1 MDTPQLCYKLASEC
15 VRSFTFENH
24 TYVGCTTDTADH
36 TYGHPWCSHV
46 AHFVWNHSKWSYCL
60 QVPCS
65 DTHATLYTPEGMRR
79 SVLLNL
85 IFVAV
90 GLLVGGISH
99 TVRAATRTIARQQ
112 PLQQRCLVVAG
123 GRQMCGFLPSRA
135 SQRTVYHESYTHG
148 AIEMGLVYS
157 MELYGVLTG
166 LNPIEEG
173 KELHSTALNYLV
185 FLRNSRDMFLSLTA
199 VSLLIV
205 MPVLGRQTFLFGC
218 FDGPISLMEECQGGP
233 KQVWEPLCRSLAG
246 PFSGLAQ
253 DASPIKLGIVCLI
266 ALTHGLIVLVFTSRF
281 NHHCA
286 MGHRMYAERCD
297 ARARFACYFFDS
309 KLLHAQLISW
319 QEDFDLI
326 NRTVWLTHLPSGDFQ
341 TREAW
346 RLNNE
351 DLQQVEQDL
360 KEAMLRLRPPTRQ
373 ELPNVDLSEAIEA
386 VHVTPVVTEWHHVVN
401 QVKHYE
407 PQQSMQSCTVQ
418 EAVAQ
423 HYALRLS
430 FSRRKRFCQPLWQ
443 IEQWWF
449 ERQKELC
456 YGRVEKLREEQTKHI
471 YGPKMLSGSAFVVF
485 QNEDL
490 KKCLT
495 GPTPSCFTCRNYTYW
510 RFGRA
515 PFTSVTLRCL
525 RAPHPSDLNWDNLQ
539 VTEANR
545 GARRRFGYI
554 TDVRAPGVPCSE
566 NCTRNLILHIVQQHA
581 DALEK
586 RLSHVWWWQRFMT
599 LTGFNA
605 KFQLHSEHLWAM
617 LAEQVPTITLVLIN
631 SLLLPPLIYQIAG
644 LQKCAQKTYEEK
656 TQLHLNYIF
665 LVINQIAIPLLGLS
679 GLPALVMIVSQEV
692 QSVKDL
698 GDRGLPWAEACLAAL
713 FSSPA
718 AFSIKYLLNCAF
730 MTSANSLMNLPQL
743 VYRYWYAFGLGIVA
757 LGFGMGIYV
766 PSLLPCAAM
775 FFTLRLY
782 VDAWTKLRE
791 DHLMLQEGCFD
802 EEAEGETE

>member
-1 MDTPQLCYKLASEC
+1 MWLGQNRCAGAKTDLPRFGERLGAMDTPQLCYKLASEC

-112 PLQQRCLVVAG
+112 PLQQR
-123 GRQMCGFLPSRA
+123 
-135 SQRTVYHESYTHG
+135 
-148 AIEMGLVYS
+148 
-157 MELYGVLTG
+157 

-205 MPVLGRQTFLFGC
+205 VPVLGRQTFLFGC
-218 FDGPISLMEECQGGP
+218 FDGPISLME
-233 KQVWEPLCRSLAG
+233 
-246 PFSGLAQ
+246 

-286 MGHRMYAERCD
+286 MGHRMYA
-297 ARARFACYFFDS
+297 
-309 KLLHAQLISW
+309 
-319 QEDFDLI
+319 EDFDLI

-360 KEAMLRLRPPTRQ
+360 KEAMLSHLKK

-401 QVKHYE
+401 QVKHY
-407 PQQSMQSCTVQ
+407 

-539 VTEANR
+539 VTEA
-545 GARRRFGYI
+545 RRRFGYI
-554 TDVRAPGVPCSE
+554 TGRLFLMLFMLVLVTPVAVTSQL
-566 NCTRNLILHIVQQHA
+566 NLILHIVQQHA

-665 LVINQIAIPLLGLS
+665 LV
-679 GLPALVMIVSQEV
+679 
-692 QSVKDL
+692 
-698 GDRGLPWAEACLAAL
+698 
-713 FSSPA
+713 
-718 AFSIKYLLNCAF
+718 
-730 MTSANSLMNLPQL
+730 
-743 VYRYWYAFGLGIVA
+743 
-757 LGFGMGIYV
+757 
-766 PSLLPCAAM
+766 
-775 FFTLRLY
+775 
-782 VDAWTKLRE
+782 
-791 DHLMLQEGCFD
+791 
-802 EEAEGETE
+802 